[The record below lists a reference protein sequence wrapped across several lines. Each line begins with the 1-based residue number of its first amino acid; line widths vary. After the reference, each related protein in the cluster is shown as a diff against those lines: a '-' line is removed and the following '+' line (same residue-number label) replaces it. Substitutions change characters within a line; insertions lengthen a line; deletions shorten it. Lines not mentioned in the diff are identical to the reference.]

1 MALHKPTGFGCDF
14 VTDETGRELGM
25 SFSEDFLCS
34 AYDERLG
41 AAAGEDVPWHRHDEL
56 ELLYVIAGTV
66 RVRVSGGAADL
77 NEGDV
82 LFVNE
87 QAFHMLSGSP
97 AAHIRSV
104 VFDPRLITGSSTS
117 VFAQRYINPILHCDD
132 LRFFIWRSGE
142 NEDAAAMLQHL
153 AAAID
158 AMEHEEEGFEFA
170 VREHLSQC
178 LLLAGGHV
186 GAGDGAHA
194 DADSSANR
202 ARVMCEFIEH
212 HYAEPI
218 KVSDIAASA
227 GVSERECQRC
237 FQAAFAE
244 SPSHFLTVRRLAH
257 AAYLLANRLDLS
269 VAEVARSVGISNAS
283 NFSQLFRRDYR
294 CTPREY
300 RARGHQ

>member
-34 AYDERLG
+34 AYDEHLG
-41 AAAGEDVPWHRHDEL
+41 VAAGEGVPWHRHDEL
-56 ELLYVIAGTV
+56 ELLYVVAGTV

-87 QAFHMLSGSP
+87 RTFHMLSGSP
-97 AAHIRSV
+97 VAHIRSV
-104 VFDPRLITGSSTS
+104 VFDPRLVTGSGAS
-117 VFAQRYINPILHCDD
+117 VFAHRYINPILHCDD
-132 LRFFIWRSGE
+132 LRFFIWRNGE
-142 NEDAAAMLQHL
+142 NEDATAMLQHL
-153 AAAID
+153 EAAID
-158 AMEHEEEGFEFA
+158 AMEYEREGFEFT
-170 VREHLSQC
+170 VREYLSQC

-186 GAGDGAHA
+186 GTGDGTRA

-244 SPSHFLTVRRLAH
+244 SPSRFLTVRRLAH
-257 AAYLLANRLDLS
+257 AAYLLANRPDLS

-300 RARGHQ
+300 RARSHQ